1 MPFSQRIMS
10 LIGVWGSRDR
20 FYRFCIIF
28 SYGIIIVLFPKAVLG
43 IGSSD
48 YGAIAKG
55 IGEFLFEFVIFAFMV
70 IFVTK
75 RRHFEAMIYELTDMF
90 KKGKINYFRGIVT
103 LQKNISSYFQRAD
116 QELHRDNHQ
125 AKHPT

>member
-1 MPFSQRIMS
+1 MPFSLRIMS

-70 IFVTK
+70 IFVAK

-90 KKGKINYFRGIVT
+90 KKGKINYYFRGNVH
-103 LQKNISSYFQRAD
+103 LQKKYVQLLSESRPGTAQR
-116 QELHRDNHQ
+116 
-125 AKHPT
+125 